1 MMQVHLKQLKLYGYH
16 GLDKGEDVLGG
27 EYEVSLTASYTSTE
41 VPLVSIGQTI
51 DYTVLYEMVK
61 QRMQKPTPLLETLAT
76 EIASEIFAKFSN
88 AEEVVI
94 SIFKLHP
101 PIKNFQG
108 SVGVTYQLKREEK

>member
-1 MMQVHLKQLKLYGYH
+1 MLQVHLRQLKLYGYH
-16 GLDKGEDVLGG
+16 GLDEGEDVLGG
-27 EYEVSLTASYTSTE
+27 EYEVSLTTSYFPSH
-41 VPLVSIGQTI
+41 VPLVSIDQTI
-51 DYTVLYEMVK
+51 DYTLLYNMVK
-61 QRMQKPTPLLETLAT
+61 QRMQRPTRLLETLAT

-88 AEEVVI
+88 VDEVVI